1 MPPSSQQAMGSSP
14 FGMLGH
20 PLLQQAAAYADFYG
34 QGHHLR
40 FNTGLMG
47 MGLPPSVSP
56 QQQQQQQ
63 LARSSSTSPLAAT
76 PTSPP
81 LISRTS

>member
-1 MPPSSQQAMGSSP
+1 
-14 FGMLGH
+14 
-20 PLLQQAAAYADFYG
+20 LQQAAAYADFYG

-63 LARSSSTSPLAAT
+63 QQLPRSSSTSPLAAT